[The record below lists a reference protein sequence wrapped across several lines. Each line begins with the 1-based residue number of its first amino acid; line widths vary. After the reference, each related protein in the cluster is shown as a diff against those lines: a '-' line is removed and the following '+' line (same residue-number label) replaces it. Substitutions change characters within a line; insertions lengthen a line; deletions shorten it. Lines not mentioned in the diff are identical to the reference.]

1 MWKNQK
7 IIISKIEMKET
18 NNTYE
23 VIYIL
28 KPDLPEDSLLRAME
42 TYQTLLIE
50 TEVTNLTTQN
60 RGRRPFKYPIKKFN
74 DGIYIQMNFEGSP
87 IVLPSLEKTMK
98 LDENIIRSLITRL
111 NK

>member
-1 MWKNQK
+1 M
-7 IIISKIEMKET
+7 SK

-28 KPDLPEDSLLRAME
+28 KPDLMEDSLLKTIE
-42 TYQTLLIE
+42 TYQTLLIDA
-50 TEVTNLTTQN
+50 EVHNLTTQN

-74 DGIYIQMNFEGSP
+74 DGIYIQMNFDSTP
-87 IVLPSLEKTMK
+87 SSLPAMEKSMK
-98 LDENIIRSLITRL
+98 LDENILRSLVTKL